1 MALAVPLA
9 KRARTMLAQ
18 SFPDHPNDAER
29 APDVAVRA
37 TLEALARGETHY
49 TDRPGILPL
58 REGVTRGLK
67 VRFGVTVDPQANTVI
82 TCGATEAR
90 FVAVQELLT
99 PDADET
105 LYAGTAPERLVGAL
119 IVRGAR
125 LAETPEAARVLYLS
139 SRMSEDEQREL
150 LGHISD
156 AATVVFEI
164 DETATTF
171 HPAQLGAFRERTV
184 TIGDLGTDDGLGGW
198 RVGFLAAPPAS
209 AAGLRDFKQALTICT
224 MTDCLITKEEIDANE
239 RQTSL
244 REMVTVALEVA
255 IES

>member
-1 MALAVPLA
+1 MDLAVPLA
-9 KRARTMLAQ
+9 KRARTLLA
-18 SFPDHPNDAER
+18 HGYAER
-29 APDVAVRA
+29 GSPTERASDVAVRA

-58 REGVTRGLK
+58 REGVTKTL
-67 VRFGVTVDPQANTVI
+67 VERFGVTVDPQANTVI

-90 FVAVQELLT
+90 FVAVQELL
-99 PDADET
+99 ASGET
-105 LYAGTAPERLVGAL
+105 LYAGTAPDRLFGAL
-119 IVRGAR
+119 TVRGAEF
-125 LAETPEAARVLYLS
+125 AETPEAARVLYLS
-139 SRMSEDEQREL
+139 SHMSEDEQREL
-150 LGHISD
+150 LGHTSD
-156 AATVVFEI
+156 TATVIFEI

-224 MTDCLITKEEIDANE
+224 TNLSQWA
-239 RQTSL
+239 
-244 REMVTVALEVA
+244 ALAVLGA
-255 IES
+255 Q